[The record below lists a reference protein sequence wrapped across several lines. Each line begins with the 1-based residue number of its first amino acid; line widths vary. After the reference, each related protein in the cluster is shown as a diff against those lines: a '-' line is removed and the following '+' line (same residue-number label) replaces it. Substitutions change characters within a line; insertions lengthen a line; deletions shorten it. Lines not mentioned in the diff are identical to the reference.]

1 MAINNLV
8 EISQYCLFFEW
19 FTKLQTSIIEKRHQN
34 KNDNLLI
41 KKRLRDRIQQNP
53 NKIIKNLT
61 NVDLINDEI
70 SVLELGLKHGQLMR
84 PK

>member
-41 KKRLRDRIQQNP
+41 KKTPTRSYSA
-53 NKIIKNLT
+53 
-61 NVDLINDEI
+61 E
-70 SVLELGLKHGQLMR
+70 

>member
-41 KKRLRDRIQQNP
+41 KKNAYEIVFSRTQIKSL
-53 NKIIKNLT
+53 KISQT
-61 NVDLINDEI
+61 LI
-70 SVLELGLKHGQLMR
+70 LLMT
-84 PK
+84 KYQF